1 MIKGIGITIG
11 CNVNMTSRIV
21 RQVRESI
28 EKYVDPNDYVFSGIR
43 CADAAITVYDALA
56 KRNLHIGWSFKLLH
70 KKDQTHV
77 DKIGGDYHAWL
88 YHVKTNTGVDCSCYG
103 VMYPNFINFIYD
115 NDYETTFMFLGRHD
129 DSDEWTIKNID
140 RSTLLSYLGR
150 NGT

>member
-1 MIKGIGITIG
+1 MAREKSIMIKGIGITIG

-70 KKDQTHV
+70 RYVSLLRNMLIPMIMSFQ
-77 DKIGGDYHAWL
+77 
-88 YHVKTNTGVDCSCYG
+88 
-103 VMYPNFINFIYD
+103 
-115 NDYETTFMFLGRHD
+115 ELGA
-129 DSDEWTIKNID
+129 
-140 RSTLLSYLGR
+140 LMLQ
-150 NGT
+150 